1 MRFGLRIP
9 SYAWPELSYDDARDL
24 EDYCRRV
31 DSLPFEDI
39 WVIEHLLVAPA
50 VYGVSWLDPLTTLTF
65 AAGATER
72 VGLGTAALVLP
83 LRHPV
88 LLAKEIASLHLL
100 SGGRF
105 ILGIATGWD
114 PKEFEI
120 MGVPLRHRGRRTD
133 EALDAVTRL
142 LTETDVGFEGSYWRF
157 EEVTIYPR
165 LPSPPP
171 LWVAGGSLGHAPETP
186 DKPYIAP
193 GVLRRILRADGWMAR
208 SSGSDADM
216 VKADWNVVREFLED
230 NGRDPKTLTFGHTQF
245 LHIAETTSRDEAVA
259 EQMPHFVRV
268 MGTHRTSEDLAS
280 SYLLGTIDEI
290 QARIEDLRRVELEYM
305 MLTPVSNDARQLD
318 LINKHIVEPF
328 GS

>member
-9 SYAWPELSYDDARDL
+9 SYAWPELSYDDAREL
-24 EDYCRRV
+24 ENYCRRV
-31 DSLPFEDI
+31 DTLPFADI

-50 VYGVSWLDPLTTLTF
+50 VYGVSWLDPLTVLMF

-105 ILGIATGWD
+105 RLGIATGWD

-120 MGVPLRHRGRRTD
+120 MGVPLRQRGRRTD
-133 EALDAVTRL
+133 EALDVVSRL
-142 LTETDVGFEGSYWRF
+142 LTQEHVSFEGSYWQF
-157 EEVTIYPR
+157 EDVTIHPR

-186 DKPYIAP
+186 DKPYVAP

-208 SSGSDADM
+208 SSGSDANM
-216 VKADWNVVREFLED
+216 VKADWNVVREHLQA
-230 NGRDPKTLTFGHTQF
+230 NGRDPKSLTFGHTQF
-245 LHIAETTSRDEAVA
+245 VHIVDTTSREAA
-259 EQMPHFVRV
+259 LDEQMPHFLRV

-290 QARIEDLRRVELEYM
+290 QARIEDLRNVELDYM
-305 MLTPVSNDARQLD
+305 ILTPVSSDPRQLD
-318 LINKHIVEPF
+318 LINKHIVDPF